1 LPQAR
6 PGCPARE
13 LHGRAFLAHGQLL
26 RAAAI
31 MNILG
36 TGVSIDEI
44 HLPHAQLMVG
54 VAAIRPL
61 PLPRAGER
69 GLNLATRD
77 A

>member
-1 LPQAR
+1 
-6 PGCPARE
+6 
-13 LHGRAFLAHGQLL
+13 
-26 RAAAI
+26 

-44 HLPHAQLMVG
+44 HLPHAQLMVR
-54 VAAIRPL
+54 VAAMRPL